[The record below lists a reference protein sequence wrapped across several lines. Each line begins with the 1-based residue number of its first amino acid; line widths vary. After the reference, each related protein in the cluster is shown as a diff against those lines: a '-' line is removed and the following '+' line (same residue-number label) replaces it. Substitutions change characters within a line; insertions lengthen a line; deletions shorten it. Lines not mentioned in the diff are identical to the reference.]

1 MIFKKKP
8 TALDYKVG
16 YHSYGVLI
24 AVLMGNIY
32 LNLLVDFQWA
42 ETVEIEYLMI
52 VLASMSV
59 TMIIGIY
66 NKALHQ
72 INPLY
77 RFYAYALIL
86 FGMYYVYQSFVYES
100 PFVVN
105 GLLSISAAILL
116 FGLMFIL
123 SAVTYFVRL
132 LVDKI
137 NGTQN

>member
-1 MIFKKKP
+1 MKTKKKP
-8 TALDYKVG
+8 TVLDYKVG
-16 YHSYGVLI
+16 YYSYQVLVVVLI
-24 AVLMGNIY
+24 INFN
-32 LNLLVDFQWA
+32 LNLLFDFQWA

-59 TMIIGIY
+59 TMITGIY

-86 FGMYYVYQSFVYES
+86 FGMYYVYQSFIYES

-105 GLLSISAAILL
+105 GLLTISAAILL

-132 LVDKI
+132 LV
-137 NGTQN
+137 GELHRH